1 MKDMNFTKDEKFLA
15 VKDYTV
21 SQEIF
26 SLYYNRAY
34 DLLLTDPIP
43 PKEILGNYYQSENY
57 ISHTDGKRNLFERLY
72 QGVKKIALRKK
83 VDLLFK
89 QNNAVGS
96 LLDIGCGT
104 GDFLVEAKKR
114 GWTTT
119 GFEPNDKASELAAKK
134 GITIAKELSDLPDH
148 SFDVITL
155 WHVLEHIPNLE
166 EQIIVLR
173 RLLKPEGKLIVAVP
187 NYKSYDAMHYKEY
200 WAAFDVPRHIWHFS
214 QKSITTIFSQFDFKV
229 DELQPMLF
237 DSFYVSLLSEEY
249 KSGKKNWIKAFFV
262 GLRSNVEA
270 RNSMEYSSLIY
281 CLSKTA

>member
-1 MKDMNFTKDEKFLA
+1 MKDMNFTKDEKFLT

-89 QNNAVGS
+89 QNNTVGS

-119 GFEPNDKASELAAKK
+119 GFEPNDKASELATKK
-134 GITIAKELSDLPDH
+134 GITIAKQLSDLPDH

-166 EQIIVLR
+166 EQIIALR
-173 RLLKPEGKLIVAVP
+173 RLLKPEGKLILAVP
-187 NYKSYDAMHYKEY
+187 NYKSYDALYYKEY

-214 QKSITTIFSQFDFKV
+214 QKSIATIFSQFDFKV

-249 KSGKKNWIKAFFV
+249 KNGKKNWIKAFFV

>member
-89 QNNAVGS
+89 QNNTVGS

-119 GFEPNDKASELAAKK
+119 GFEPNDKASELATKK
-134 GITIAKELSDLPDH
+134 GITIAKQLSDLPDH

-281 CLSKTA
+281 CLSKTV

>member
-89 QNNAVGS
+89 QNNTVGS

-134 GITIAKELSDLPDH
+134 GITIAKQLSDLPDH

-281 CLSKTA
+281 CLSKTV

>member
-34 DLLLTDPIP
+34 DLLQTDPIP
-43 PKEILGNYYQSENY
+43 AKDILGHYYQSENY

-89 QNNAVGS
+89 QNNTVGS

-119 GFEPNDKASELAAKK
+119 GFEPNDKASALATEK
-134 GITIAKELSDLPDH
+134 GITIAKQLSDLPDH
-148 SFDVITL
+148 AFDVITL
-155 WHVLEHIPNLE
+155 WHVLEHVPNLE
-166 EQIIVLR
+166 EEIIELR
-173 RLLKPEGKLIVAVP
+173 RLLKPEGKLILAVP
-187 NYKSYDAMHYKEY
+187 NYKSYDAMYYKEY
-200 WAAFDVPRHIWHFS
+200 WAAFDVPRHLWHFS
-214 QKSITTIFSQFDFKV
+214 QKSIAIIFEQFNFKV

-249 KSGKKNWIKAFFV
+249 KTGKKNWIKAFLV
-262 GLRSNVEA
+262 GLRSNIEA

-281 CLSKTA
+281 CLSKTE

>member
-1 MKDMNFTKDEKFLA
+1 MKDMNFTKDEKFLT

-89 QNNAVGS
+89 QNNTVGS

-119 GFEPNDKASELAAKK
+119 GFEPNDKASELATKK
-134 GITIAKELSDLPDH
+134 GITIAKQLSDLPDH

-155 WHVLEHIPNLE
+155 WHVLEHISNLE
-166 EQIIVLR
+166 EQIIALR
-173 RLLKPEGKLIVAVP
+173 RLLKPEGKLILAVP
-187 NYKSYDAMHYKEY
+187 NYKSYDALYYKEY

-214 QKSITTIFSQFDFKV
+214 QKSIATIFSQFDFKV

-249 KSGKKNWIKAFFV
+249 KNGKKNWIKAFFV